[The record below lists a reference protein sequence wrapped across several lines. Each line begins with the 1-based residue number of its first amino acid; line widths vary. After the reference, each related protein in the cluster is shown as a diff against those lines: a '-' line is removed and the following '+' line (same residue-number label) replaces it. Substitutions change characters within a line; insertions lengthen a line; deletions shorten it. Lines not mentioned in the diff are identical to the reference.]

1 MPEPGRRWQ
10 DISASKNLIS
20 KAQNMQA
27 TERNNRILVIDDNH
41 AIHADVRKILCPQVT
56 DASVSLRA
64 LESALLGNP
73 PEPLVATAH
82 FAVDSAYQ
90 GREGLAL
97 VEKALAAGQPYAMAF
112 VDVRMPPGWDGI
124 ETTLELWKVAPDL
137 QIVIC
142 TAYSDYS
149 WEEMLAKIGGS
160 DRLVILKKPFDTIEV
175 LQLANALTEKWN
187 LLRQANAHAE
197 EMERRVRV
205 RTADLEAT
213 NATLQ
218 REIGRRAQVEADLQR
233 AKEAAETA
241 DRAKSAFLAN
251 MSHEVRTPM
260 NGVIGMANLLLTSP
274 LNAEQRDLV
283 ETLCQSSETL
293 LRIINDIL
301 DFSKIEAGR
310 LALEVIDF
318 DLTEHLELAVDLNA
332 DFAARKG
339 LELVM
344 QIDPALPRVVRGD
357 PVRLRQIVLNLLGNA
372 IKFTQKGDVVMT
384 VSPSPDLADGI
395 GLRFEICDSGI
406 GIPEAVQKALFQPFV
421 QADSSTTRKYGGTGL
436 GLAICKRLT
445 ELMNGEIGVTSVP
458 GEGSSFWFT
467 LQLGRSLL
475 DMAEP
480 KIEPCPLEGH
490 RILAVDDNAAN
501 RKLLTHLLAAWRMPH
516 AMAESAAEALA
527 ELRRAAAA
535 GTPYEA
541 VILDHH
547 MPERDGL
554 DLAGDIRADASLRRL
569 PLMLLTSR
577 GECLNSVQMK
587 ASGLAACELKPLHP
601 DKLRTAIGRV
611 LAAASR
617 VMPAPAAEAAPMAG
631 VLPPLGAAQI
641 LLAEDNPVN
650 QKVTL
655 LQLRNLGHAADVA
668 GNGLEALAALRRRRY
683 ALVLMD
689 AQMPEMDGL
698 EATRQI
704 RRAEAIG
711 EAGFESRVSIVAM
724 TANAMS
730 GDREACL
737 GAGMDDYLAKPVTP
751 EELRD
756 MLLRHLKPAGLAEP
770 VAYAT
775 AV

>member
-1 MPEPGRRWQ
+1 
-10 DISASKNLIS
+10 
-20 KAQNMQA
+20 MQA
-27 TERNNRILVIDDNH
+27 PERNLRILVVDDNH
-41 AIHADVRKILCPQVT
+41 AIHADVRKILCPQVSE
-56 DASVSLRA
+56 ASVTIDA
-64 LESALLGNP
+64 LENALLGNEAP
-73 PEPLVATAH
+73 ASASARIN
-82 FAVDSAYQ
+82 FSVDSAYQ
-90 GREGLAL
+90 GREGLAM
-97 VEKALAAGQPYAMAF
+97 VSKAVAEGRPYAMAF
-112 VDVRMPPGWDGI
+112 VDVRMPPGWDGV

-187 LLRQANAHAE
+187 LLRQASAHAE
-197 EMERRVRV
+197 ELERRVRV

-213 NATLQ
+213 NGALQ
-218 REIGRRAQVEADLQR
+218 QEIARRAQVETDLQR

-274 LNAEQRDLV
+274 LNPEQRDLV

-318 DLTEHLELAVDLNA
+318 DLTEHLELALDLNA
-332 DFAARKG
+332 DMAARKG

-344 QIDPALPRVVRGD
+344 QIDPDVPRVVRGD

-372 IKFTQKGDVVMT
+372 IKFTQYGEVVMT
-384 VSPSPDLADGI
+384 VACVGESPESVS
-395 GLRFEICDSGI
+395 LRIEISDTGI
-406 GIPEAVQKALFQPFV
+406 GIPEAVQTALFQPFV

-445 ELMNGEIGVTSVP
+445 ELMKGRIGVTSAP
-458 GEGSSFWFT
+458 DKGSAFWFVVE
-467 LQLGRSLL
+467 LGRSSL
-475 DMAEP
+475 AEP
-480 KIEPCPLEGH
+480 EAKIEPSPLEG
-490 RILAVDDNAAN
+490 RRTLAVDDNAAN
-501 RKLLTHLLAAWRMPH
+501 RKLLAHLLAGWRMPH
-516 AMAESAAEALA
+516 ALAESAADALA
-527 ELRRAAAA
+527 EMRRAVAA
-535 GTPYEA
+535 GTPYEL

-554 DLAGDIRADASLRRL
+554 GLASDIRADKSLRGAV
-569 PLMLLTSR
+569 LMLLTSR
-577 GECLNSVQMK
+577 GERLSSSQMT
-587 ASGLAACELKPLHP
+587 SSSLAACELKPLHP

-611 LAAASR
+611 LTAAGKG
-617 VMPAPAAEAAPMAG
+617 PLGKAPAAGLHPVAAPKAVAK
-631 VLPPLGAAQI
+631 VLV
-641 LLAEDNPVN
+641 AEDNPVN

-655 LQLRNLGHAADVA
+655 LQLRNLGYAADVVA
-668 GNGLEALAALRRRRY
+668 NGNEVLEALRKRRY
-683 ALVLMD
+683 LLVLMD

-698 EATRQI
+698 EATRRI
-704 RRAEAIG
+704 REAEAAR
-711 EAGFESRVSIVAM
+711 EAGFELRVSIVAM
-724 TANAMS
+724 TANAMA

-737 GAGMDDYLAKPVTP
+737 AAGMDDYLAKPVKP
-751 EELRD
+751 DDLRD
-756 MLLRHLKPAGLAEP
+756 LVSRYLKPGGLAMAGSP
-770 VAYAT
+770 AYAT

>member
-1 MPEPGRRWQ
+1 
-10 DISASKNLIS
+10 
-20 KAQNMQA
+20 MQA
-27 TERNNRILVIDDNH
+27 AERNNRILVIDDNH
-41 AIHADVRKILCPQVT
+41 AIHADVRKILCPQIS

-64 LESALLGNP
+64 LENALLGQTA
-73 PEPLVATAH
+73 EPVSAASLAN

-90 GREGLAL
+90 GRDGLAL
-97 VEKALAAGQPYAMAF
+97 VEKAQAAKQPYAMAF

-187 LLRQANAHAE
+187 LLRQAHAHAE

-205 RTADLEAT
+205 RTADLEAI

-218 REIGRRAQVEADLQR
+218 QEITRRVQIEADLQR
-233 AKEAAETA
+233 AKEAAESA

-260 NGVIGMANLLLTSP
+260 NGVIGMANLLLGST
-274 LNAEQRDLV
+274 LTAEQRDLV

-318 DLTEHLELAVDLNA
+318 DLTEHLELALDLHA
-332 DFAARKG
+332 DLAARKR

-344 QIDPALPRVVRGD
+344 QIDPAVPRLVRGD
-357 PVRLRQIVLNLLGNA
+357 PTRLRQIVLNLLGNA
-372 IKFTQKGDVVMT
+372 LKFTQQGEVVMT
-384 VSPSPDLADGI
+384 VTLDRETEEGVA
-395 GLRFEICDSGI
+395 LRIAISDTGI
-406 GIPEAVQKALFQPFV
+406 GIPPAVQSTLFQPFV

-445 ELMNGEIGVTSVP
+445 ELMNGHIGVVSEP
-458 GEGSSFWFT
+458 GHGSSFWFT
-467 LQLGRSLL
+467 VDLDRALL
-475 DMAEP
+475 DGP
-480 KIEPCPLEGH
+480 VLRLEPCPLEG
-490 RILAVDDNAAN
+490 RRALAVDDNAAN
-501 RKLLTHLLAAWRMPH
+501 RKLLTHLLAGWKMPH
-516 AMAESAAEALA
+516 ALAESADEALA
-527 ELRRAAAA
+527 ELRRAALA
-535 GTPYEA
+535 GSPYEL

-547 MPERDGL
+547 MPDRDGL
-554 DLAGDIRADASLRRL
+554 DLAADIRADARLRSL

-577 GECLNSVQMK
+577 GERLTAAQMK
-587 ASGLAACELKPLHP
+587 SSGLAACELKPLHP
-601 DKLRTAIGRV
+601 DKLRTALGRV
-611 LAAASR
+611 LAAAS
-617 VMPAPAAEAAPMAG
+617 EAAPTATVVTANFRPQAAG
-631 VLPPLGAAQI
+631 PGDAYI
-641 LLAEDNPVN
+641 LVAEDNPVN

-655 LQLRNLGHAADVA
+655 LQLRGLGYHCDVVA
-668 GNGLEALAALRRRRY
+668 NGREAIEALRRRRY

-689 AQMPEMDGL
+689 AQMPELDGL
-698 EATRQI
+698 EATRRI
-704 RRAEAIG
+704 RQAEA
-711 EAGFESRVSIVAM
+711 ERQPGFTERLSIVAM

-737 GAGMDDYLAKPVTP
+737 NSGMDDYLAKPVKPSTLR
-751 EELRD
+751 ELVARYV
-756 MLLRHLKPAGLAEP
+756 RLAASAAALEC
-770 VAYAT
+770 AE

>member
-1 MPEPGRRWQ
+1 
-10 DISASKNLIS
+10 
-20 KAQNMQA
+20 MQA
-27 TERNNRILVIDDNH
+27 AERNNRILVIDDNH

-64 LESALLGNP
+64 LESALLGNA
-73 PEPLVATAH
+73 PEPAVAAAH

-90 GREGLAL
+90 GREGLGL
-97 VEKALAAGQPYAMAF
+97 VEKAIAAGQPYAMAF

-187 LLRQANAHAE
+187 LLRQASAHAE

-213 NATLQ
+213 NAALQ
-218 REIGRRAQVEADLQR
+218 REIGRRAQVEVDLQR

-251 MSHEVRTPM
+251 MSHEIRTPM
-260 NGVIGMANLLLTSP
+260 NGVIGMANLLLTSA

-318 DLTEHLELAVDLNA
+318 DLTEHLELALDLNA

-344 QIDPALPRVVRGD
+344 QIDPALPRLVRGD

-372 IKFTQKGDVVMT
+372 IKFTQEGEVVMT
-384 VSPSPDLADGI
+384 VSPGLDTADGV
-395 GLRFEICDSGI
+395 GLRFEIADSGI
-406 GIPEAVQKALFQPFV
+406 GIPEAVQKSLFQPFV

-445 ELMNGEIGVTSVP
+445 ELMNGEIGVTSVA

-467 LQLGRSLL
+467 LELGRSLL
-475 DMAEP
+475 VEAEP
-480 KIEPCPLEGH
+480 KIEPSPLEGR

-516 AMAESAAEALA
+516 AMAESAVEALA
-527 ELRRAAAA
+527 ELRRAEAA
-535 GTPYEA
+535 GTPYEL
-541 VILDHH
+541 VVLDHH

-554 DLAGDIRADASLRRL
+554 DLAGDIRADAKLRRT
-569 PLMLLTSR
+569 PMMLLTSR
-577 GECLNSVQMK
+577 GECLNSKQMSS
-587 ASGLAACELKPLHP
+587 SGLAACELKPLHP
-601 DKLRTAIGRV
+601 DKLRMTIGRV

-617 VMPAPAAEAAPMAG
+617 AVPAAAVAAPAPG
-631 VLPPLGAAQI
+631 RRLPTGEAQI

-668 GNGLEALAALRRRRY
+668 GNGAEALAAMRRRRY
-683 ALVLMD
+683 VLVLMD

-704 RRAEAIG
+704 RQAEALG
-711 EAGFESRVSIVAM
+711 EPGFESRVSIVAM

-737 GAGMDDYLAKPVTP
+737 AAGMDDYLAKPVTP

-756 MLLRHLKPAGLAEP
+756 MLLRHFRPGELAAAEA
-770 VAYAT
+770 VAYAA

>member
-1 MPEPGRRWQ
+1 
-10 DISASKNLIS
+10 
-20 KAQNMQA
+20 MQ

-41 AIHADVRKILCPQVT
+41 AIHADVRKILCPQISET
-56 DASVSLRA
+56 AASLDA
-64 LESALLGNP
+64 LESALLGGDGAP
-73 PEPLVATAH
+73 AGPALPAVSFH
-82 FAVDSAYQ
+82 VDSAYQ
-90 GREGLAL
+90 GKEGLAL
-97 VEKALAAGQPYAMAF
+97 VQKAVDSGHPYAMAF
-112 VDVRMPPGWDGI
+112 VDVRMPPGWDGV

-149 WEEMLAKIGGS
+149 WEEMLARIGGS

-187 LLRQANAHAE
+187 LLRQASAHAE
-197 EMERRVRV
+197 ELERRVRL

-213 NATLQ
+213 NGALQ
-218 REIGRRAQVEADLQR
+218 QEIARRAQVESDLQR
-233 AKEAAETA
+233 AKEAAESA

-260 NGVIGMANLLLTSP
+260 NGVIGMANLLLSSP
-274 LNAEQRDLV
+274 LAPEQRDLV

-310 LALEVIDF
+310 LALEYIDF
-318 DLTEHLELAVDLNA
+318 DLTEHLELALDLNS
-332 DFAARKG
+332 DLAARKG

-344 QIDPALPRVVRGD
+344 QIDPAVPRLVRGD

-372 IKFTQKGDVVMT
+372 IKFTSQGEVVMT
-384 VSPSPDLADGI
+384 VAPGADTAAGLS
-395 GLRFEICDSGI
+395 LRFEISDTGI
-406 GIPEAVQKALFQPFV
+406 GIPAAVQQTLFQPFV

-445 ELMNGEIGVTSVP
+445 ELMNGQIGVASRP
-458 GEGSSFWFT
+458 DRGSSFWFT
-467 LQLGRSLL
+467 VELERAAAELP
-475 DMAEP
+475 EP
-480 KIEPCPLEGH
+480 KLDPAPLEG
-490 RILAVDDNAAN
+490 RRTLAVDDNAAN
-501 RKLLTHLLAAWRMPH
+501 RKLLTHLLAGWRMPH
-516 AMAESAAEALA
+516 AMAESVDEALA

-535 GTPYEA
+535 GTPYELL
-541 VILDHH
+541 ILDHH

-554 DLAGDIRADASLRRL
+554 DLAREVLGDRELRGV
-569 PLMLLTSR
+569 PMMLLTSR
-577 GECLNSVQMK
+577 GERLSAAQMRS
-587 ASGLAACELKPLHP
+587 SGLAACELKPLHP

-611 LAAASR
+611 LTAAAQAAPTR
-617 VMPAPAAEAAPMAG
+617 APVAPAGRAAAPEST
-631 VLPPLGAAQI
+631 I
-641 LLAEDNPVN
+641 LIVEDNPVN

-655 LQLRNLGHAADVA
+655 LQLRSFGYGADVA
-668 GNGLEALAALRRRRY
+668 GNGREALEALRRKRY

-698 EATRQI
+698 EATRRI
-704 RRAEAIG
+704 RQAQAAG
-711 EAGFESRVSIVAM
+711 EAGFVPPLSIIAM

-737 GAGMDDYLAKPVTP
+737 AAGMDDYLAKPVKP
-751 EELRD
+751 GELREV
-756 MLLRHLKPAGLAEP
+756 LRRHLAERAAAASAPLA
-770 VAYAT
+770 AAL
-775 AV
+775 

>member
-1 MPEPGRRWQ
+1 
-10 DISASKNLIS
+10 
-20 KAQNMQA
+20 MQA
-27 TERNNRILVIDDNH
+27 SERNNRILVIDDNH

-64 LESALLGNP
+64 LEAALLGSA
-73 PEPLVATAH
+73 PEPARAAAN

-187 LLRQANAHAE
+187 LLRQASAHAE

-213 NATLQ
+213 NAALQ
-218 REIGRRAQVEADLQR
+218 REIGRRAQVETDLQR
-233 AKEAAETA
+233 AKEAAESA

-260 NGVIGMANLLLTSP
+260 NGVIGMANLLLTSALTP
-274 LNAEQRDLV
+274 EQRDLV

-318 DLTEHLELAVDLNA
+318 DLTEHLELALDLNA
-332 DFAARKG
+332 DLAARKG

-344 QIDPALPRVVRGD
+344 QIDPALPRLVRGD
-357 PVRLRQIVLNLLGNA
+357 PVRLRQVILNLVGNA
-372 IKFTQKGDVVMT
+372 IKFTQQGEVVIT
-384 VSPSPDLADGI
+384 VCPGAASAEGV
-395 GLRFEICDSGI
+395 GLRFEIRDSGI
-406 GIPEAVQKALFQPFV
+406 GIPEAVQKSLFQPFV

-467 LQLGRSLL
+467 LELGRSELAATEL
-475 DMAEP
+475 
-480 KIEPCPLEGH
+480 KIEPCPLEGR
-490 RILAVDDNAAN
+490 RIMAVDDNAAN
-501 RKLLTHLLAAWRMPH
+501 RKLLTHLLAGWRMPH

-535 GTPYEA
+535 GTPYEM

-554 DLAGDIRADASLRRL
+554 DLAGDIRADATLRRT

-577 GECLNSVQMK
+577 GECLNSKQMK
-587 ASGLAACELKPLHP
+587 SSGLAACELKPLHP

-611 LAAASR
+611 LASASR
-617 VMPAPAAEAAPMAG
+617 TAAPESS
-631 VLPPLGAAQI
+631 AAAPRPRVPQGDALI

-668 GNGLEALAALRRRRY
+668 GNGLAALMALRRRRY

-704 RRAEAIG
+704 RQAEALG
-711 EAGFESRVSIVAM
+711 EPGFEHRVRIVAM

-737 GAGMDDYLAKPVTP
+737 AAGMDDYLAKPVTP
-751 EELRD
+751 GELRD
-756 MLLRHLKPAGLAEP
+756 MLLRHFKPGEFAAAEA
-770 VAYAT
+770 VAYA
-775 AV
+775 AAI

>member
-1 MPEPGRRWQ
+1 
-10 DISASKNLIS
+10 
-20 KAQNMQA
+20 MQA
-27 TERNNRILVIDDNH
+27 AERNNRILVIDDNH

-64 LESALLGNP
+64 LESALLGNA
-73 PEPLVATAH
+73 PEPAVATAH
-82 FAVDSAYQ
+82 FGVDSAYQ

-187 LLRQANAHAE
+187 LLRQASAHAE

-213 NATLQ
+213 NAALQ
-218 REIGRRAQVEADLQR
+218 REIGRRAQVESDLQR

-260 NGVIGMANLLLTSP
+260 NGVIGMANLLLTSA

-318 DLTEHLELAVDLNA
+318 DLTEHLELALDLNA
-332 DFAARKG
+332 DLAARKG

-344 QIDPALPRVVRGD
+344 QMDPTLPRLVRGD
-357 PVRLRQIVLNLLGNA
+357 PVRLRQVILNLLGNA
-372 IKFTQKGDVVMT
+372 IKFTQQGEVVMT
-384 VSPSPDLADGI
+384 VSPGPETADGI
-395 GLRFEICDSGI
+395 GLRFEIRDSGI
-406 GIPEAVQKALFQPFV
+406 GIPEAVQKSLFQPFV

-458 GEGSSFWFT
+458 GEGSAFWFT
-467 LQLGRSLL
+467 LELGRSMLAV
-475 DMAEP
+475 AEL
-480 KIEPCPLEGH
+480 KIEPSPLEGR

-516 AMAESAAEALA
+516 AMAESAVEALA

-535 GTPYEA
+535 GTPYEL

-554 DLAGDIRADASLRRL
+554 DLAGDIRADEQLRRL

-577 GECLNSVQMK
+577 GECLNSKQMK
-587 ASGLAACELKPLHP
+587 SSGLSACELKPLHP

-611 LAAASR
+611 LATASR
-617 VMPAPAAEAAPMAG
+617 VAPAETTGARPTPG
-631 VLPPLGAAQI
+631 SRPPTGEAQI

-668 GNGLEALAALRRRRY
+668 GNGVEALAALRRRRY

-704 RRAEAIG
+704 RQAEALG
-711 EAGFESRVSIVAM
+711 EAGFESRISIVAM

-737 GAGMDDYLAKPVTP
+737 NAGMDDYLAKPVTP

-756 MLLRHLKPAGLAEP
+756 MLLRHFKPLELVPAEA
-770 VAYAT
+770 VA
-775 AV
+775 